1 MSDSH
6 DINDDYGF
14 IITRH
19 VNSET
24 TNDYWNQCI
33 RCLRKFYPRR
43 KIVVID
49 DNSNYTFVKADYEYK
64 NVEFVQSEFPKRGEL
79 LPYYYYY
86 HRKWFKNAVII
97 HDSIFIHKRIPFE
110 KFSKVKV
117 LPLWHFEPDN
127 ENANNSLRL
136 ISNFNHSHVLQR
148 KLLLSDTFMQH
159 HNKWYGCFGVQSYI
173 NHDFLVHI
181 FNKYNMFSLIH
192 KVNNRPDRCCLERI
206 FGIIF
211 TLESPFT
218 RKMKSMFGSIQ
229 LYINNFSYTFEN
241 YKYDL
246 LVKKKLPHYIIKVWS
261 GR

>member
-1 MSDSH
+1 MSNSD
-6 DINDDYGF
+6 DINDEYGF
-14 IITRH
+14 IITRY
-19 VNSET
+19 VNSDT

-49 DNSNYTFVKADYEYK
+49 DNSNYNFVKADYEYK
-64 NVEFVQSEFPKRGEL
+64 NVEIVQSEFAKRGEF

-117 LPLWHFEPDN
+117 LPLWHFEADN
-127 ENANNSLRL
+127 ENVNNSLRL

-148 KLLLSDTFMQH
+148 KLLLSDTFMQN

-229 LYINNFSYTFEN
+229 LYINNFSYSFEN